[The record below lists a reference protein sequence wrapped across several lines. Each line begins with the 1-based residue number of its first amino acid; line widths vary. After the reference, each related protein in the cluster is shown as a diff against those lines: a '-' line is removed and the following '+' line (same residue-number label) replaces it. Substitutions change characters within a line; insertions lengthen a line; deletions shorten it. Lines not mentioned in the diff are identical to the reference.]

1 MNYMKI
7 INSIVIHSIVFLFIV
22 MFANVCMYI
31 DQYSD
36 EYYVKW
42 FYYVPK
48 FVYVLFS
55 ISLIIS
61 LFSSIKKK

>member
-1 MNYMKI
+1 
-7 INSIVIHSIVFLFIV
+7 
-22 MFANVCMYI
+22 MYI